1 MANVKT
7 FSKKTHGSLNLTPN
21 FKVRE
26 FACHDGTDKVLI
38 DFELLCLLQL
48 IRNIKNQPIEV
59 NSGYRTTSWNKKQGG
74 ASNSY
79 HLYGRAFDISCG
91 DPKELCTIANS
102 INIKGIILYNS
113 FIHIDSRESEYH
125 DNYGTESYTF
135 GKKFDIPYQ
144 NRLMADGMNDWLV
157 GCIQFRLNQK
167 GYNCGVVDWIF
178 GTKTLAAVRR
188 FQEVNGLQVDG
199 IVGRQT
205 WNRLFN
211 NY

>member
-7 FSKKTHGSLNLTPN
+7 FSKKTHGTLKVAPN

-26 FACHDGTDKVLI
+26 FSCNDGTDKTPI

-48 IRNIKNQPIEV
+48 IRNIKKAPIQI
-59 NSGYRTTSWNKKQGG
+59 NSGYRTPSWNKKCGG

-91 DPKELCTIANS
+91 DARELCTIANS
-102 INIKGIILYNS
+102 IGIKGIILYNS
-113 FIHIDSRESEYH
+113 FIHIDTRESEYH
-125 DNYGTESYTF
+125 ANYSNFNYTF
-135 GKKFDIPYQ
+135 KKIDIPYQ
-144 NRLMADGMNDWLV
+144 NRLMAEGMNDFLV
-157 GCIQFRLNQK
+157 GCIQFKLKQK
-167 GYNCGVVDWIF
+167 GYDCGQVDWIF
-178 GTKTLAAVRR
+178 GRNTLKAVKR
-188 FQEVNGLQVDG
+188 FQEVNGLKVDG
-199 IVGRQT
+199 IVGIKT

>member
-7 FSKKTHGSLNLTPN
+7 FSKKTHGNLNIAPN

-38 DFELLCLLQL
+38 DFELVSLLQL
-48 IRNIKNQPIEV
+48 IRNIKNAPVEI

-91 DPKELCTIANS
+91 DARELCTIANS
-102 INIKGIILYNS
+102 IGIKGIILYNS
-113 FIHIDSRESEYH
+113 FIHIDTRESEYH
-125 DNYGTESYTF
+125 DNYSNFSYSF
-135 GKKFDIPYQ
+135 SKIDIPYQ
-144 NRLMADGMNDWLV
+144 NRLMAEGMNDWLI
-157 GCIQFRLNQK
+157 GCIQFKLKQK
-167 GYNCGVVDWIF
+167 GYDCGTVDWIF
-178 GTKTLAAVRR
+178 GPKTLAKVKR
-188 FQEVNGLQVDG
+188 FQEVNGLKVDG
-199 IVGRQT
+199 IVGCQT